1 MSLADIYLLSFI
13 AFHPPICQ
21 ETGARSQLALVRSPH
36 ESQALWLGCPLAL
49 TLGALC
55 CVGMPLSSTSQNLPL
70 ELVHT
75 SISYKEEHLRYT
87 RDLHL

>member
-21 ETGARSQLALVRSPH
+21 ETGAQSQLALVGAPH
-36 ESQALWLGCPLAL
+36 ASQALWLGCPPAL
-49 TLGALC
+49 TLGALR

-75 SISYKEEHLRYT
+75 SISNKEEHLRCT
-87 RDLHL
+87 RALHL